1 MYVPTLEKHIN
12 LIHHISIEKL
22 KYHIIFYRWQLEKIQ
37 QSIIKRERE
46 YFLSVCLSVFLSVF
60 LSFFFF
66 LSFLLSFLS
75 FKATP
80 EAYGGSQARGRIQ
93 LSLPAHATATATP
106 DPSHICD
113 PYHSSWRCSQ
123 QCQILNPLSGARD
136 RNCILM
142 DTSQIRFPET
152 GQEPQEREYFP
163 KETNAPYAKS
173 KWAGYLLNHS
183 THISNQKVTLFY
195 KS

>member
-66 LSFLLSFLS
+66 LSFLLRPHPKHMEVPRLGIESDCS
-75 FKATP
+75 CWPTPQPQQRQIRATS
-80 EAYGGSQARGRIQ
+80 ATHTTAHGDAHSNAR
-93 LSLPAHATATATP
+93 SLTHWAGPGIETA
-106 DPSHICD
+106 
-113 PYHSSWRCSQ
+113 SSW
-123 QCQILNPLSGARD
+123 ILVRFVSLRQD
-136 RNCILM
+136 RN
-142 DTSQIRFPET
+142 PK
-152 GQEPQEREYFP
+152 RENIFLKKQMHP
-163 KETNAPYAKS
+163 MQ
-173 KWAGYLLNHS
+173 
-183 THISNQKVTLFY
+183 NQNEQDIYWTIPLT
-195 KS
+195 